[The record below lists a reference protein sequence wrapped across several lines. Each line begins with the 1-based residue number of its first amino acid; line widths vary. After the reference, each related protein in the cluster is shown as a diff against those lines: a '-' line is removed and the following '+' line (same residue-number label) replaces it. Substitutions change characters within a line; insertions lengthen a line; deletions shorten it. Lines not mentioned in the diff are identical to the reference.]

1 MNKHLFVLFFLFSYL
16 HAEDINDPLEDFN
29 RITFAFNE
37 SLDNRLAKPIAEIYS
52 SFPKPIKTTVSNFF
66 DNLEE
71 IDTTVNQILQGKF
84 AYAANDL
91 SRFLI
96 NSTIGLAGI
105 FDVATKIGLPRHEED
120 FGQTLALWG
129 VPSGPYIMLPVLG
142 PSSARDVFSRPVS
155 SLLSITFHM
164 TEDDVNLT
172 LKAVDALETRERLL
186 EIESLI
192 SGDRYNFVKESYVQY
207 IQYEVSDGVNVED
220 NFLDEMDDFLIE

>member
-1 MNKHLFVLFFLFSYL
+1 MNKHLFLLFFLFSYL

-37 SLDNRLAKPIAEIYS
+37 SLDNCLAKPIAEIYS

-142 PSSARDVFSRPVS
+142 PSSARDTFSRPVS

>member
-1 MNKHLFVLFFLFSYL
+1 MNKHLFLLFFLFSYL

-91 SRFLI
+91 TRFLI

-105 FDVATKIGLPRHEED
+105 YDVATKIGLPRHEED

-142 PSSARDVFSRPVS
+142 PSSARDTFSRPVS

>member
-1 MNKHLFVLFFLFSYL
+1 M
-16 HAEDINDPLEDFN
+16 HAEDINDPLEGFN

-37 SLDNRLAKPIAEIYS
+37 SLDNRLAKPIAVIYT

-129 VPSGPYIMLPVLG
+129 VPSGPYLMLPVLG
-142 PSSARDVFSRPVS
+142 PSSVRDVFSRPVS

-172 LKAVDALETRERLL
+172 LKVVDALETRERLL

-207 IQYEVSDGVNVED
+207 IQYEIVDGVNAED
-220 NFLDEMDDFLIE
+220 DFLDEMDDFLIE

>member
-1 MNKHLFVLFFLFSYL
+1 MNKHLFLLFFLFSYL

-142 PSSARDVFSRPVS
+142 PSSARDTFSRPVS

>member
-1 MNKHLFVLFFLFSYL
+1 MNKHLFLLFFLFSYL

-142 PSSARDVFSRPVS
+142 PSSARDTFSRPVS

-220 NFLDEMDDFLIE
+220 NFLDEMDDFFIE

>member
-1 MNKHLFVLFFLFSYL
+1 MNKLLFLLFFLFSYL

-37 SLDNRLAKPIAEIYS
+37 SLDNLLAKPIAEIYS

-142 PSSARDVFSRPVS
+142 PSSARDTFSRPVS

>member
-1 MNKHLFVLFFLFSYL
+1 MNKHLFLLFFLFSYL